1 MAQQNRTILVFGK
14 NGQVGQEI
22 RNLVGQDF
30 SQSGKTWI
38 FAARED
44 VDLTDADSLTRYLDD
59 QKPDAI
65 INASAY
71 TAVDKAESD
80 VEAAFAVNA
89 KAPEIMAVHAK
100 KLGIPFIHISTD
112 YVFDGTK
119 SSPYVEDDA
128 IHPLGAYGASK
139 AEGEKAVIA
148 TGANAVILRTSWV
161 YAVIGKNF
169 VHTMLK
175 FGQER
180 DAMRVVNDQIGAPT
194 NARDIAKT
202 LLGVLEQMLS
212 APQDMSK
219 AGLYHMTA
227 RGYTS
232 WHGFAA
238 FIFEKAKSYG
248 LKTPNVLEAIPA
260 SEYPTPAKRPS
271 NSRLDCTKLEQVFG
285 IALPQWE
292 DSANSCL
299 DEILDHTQNIQQQKV
314 SAS

>member
-1 MAQQNRTILVFGK
+1 MAQQNRKILVFGK

-22 RNLVGQDF
+22 RNLVGQTD
-30 SQSGKTWI
+30 QSGKIWV

-44 VDLTDADSLTRYLDD
+44 VDLTDADSLARYLEA
-59 QKPDAI
+59 QTPDAI

-80 VEAAFAVNA
+80 SDAAFAVNA
-89 KAPEIMAVHAK
+89 KAPEVMAICAK
-100 KLGIPFIHISTD
+100 KQGIPFIHISTD
-112 YVFDGTK
+112 YVFDGMK

-128 IHPLGAYGASK
+128 VNPLGVYGASK
-139 AEGEKAVIA
+139 AEGEKAVMA

-161 YAVIGKNF
+161 YAVIGKSF
-169 VHTMLK
+169 LHTMLK

-180 DAMRVVNDQIGAPT
+180 DSMRVVNDQIGAPT

-202 LLGVLEQMLS
+202 LLDVLDQMLA
-212 APQDMSK
+212 APQDTSK

-238 FIFEKAKSYG
+238 FIFEKAKAHG
-248 LKTPNVLEAIPA
+248 LKTPHVLDAIPA

-285 IALPQWE
+285 IVLPQWE
-292 DSANSCL
+292 ESAGSCL
-299 DEILDHTQNIQQQKV
+299 DEILESTQYIQQQKV